1 MYACLLASW
10 TQFERCLILEKL
22 LAVICWDYVPE
33 TLKVL
38 INYDS
43 VLESLLTI
51 MFPLLRDTLSPSSSR
66 HTQPIRFYL
75 LLLLL
80 HLLNL
85 HLRTHCHLQS
95 PSRPPSCLSLAR
107 LTTPTNIP
115 LLSSSPPPILLT
127 TTASSSSQ
135 PFLHLTFL
143 LLPILTRCNQEF
155 ESRLETH
162 TPA

>member
-51 MFPLLRDTLSPSSSR
+51 MFPLLRDTLSPSSSSR
-66 HTQPIRFYL
+66 HTQPL
-75 LLLLL
+75 LFA
-80 HLLNL
+80 
-85 HLRTHCHLQS
+85 THSAH
-95 PSRPPSCLSLAR
+95 
-107 LTTPTNIP
+107 P
-115 LLSSSPPPILLT
+115 LLSSPSPSPSPKSPPPNPLPPTITFPPPLLPL
-127 TTASSSSQ
+127 SGPPHHSHEH
-135 PFLHLTFL
+135 PPPL
-143 LLPILTRCNQEF
+143 LLPPLHS
-155 ESRLETH
+155 SRHHRFLFL
-162 TPA
+162 PALPPPHLPPPPYSHPLQSGI